1 MTENLI
7 KVSIAKLGSGIQTVE
22 IAEWS
27 TVMVALRKAG
37 YNLDSVVSTK
47 RNWVQ
52 VAMDTLLS
60 DSDVLLVSQE
70 KIKWGAKEEEE
81 EEVEDVIILW
91 FSIEKEWQPAQ
102 NKMVFS
108 SSEST
113 FNIIK
118 SVLIDRGYSM
128 NDFKEILDKEGNK
141 VTLWEQLQN
150 DKDYRIVV
158 CQHPNCDET
167 YE

>member
-1 MTENLI
+1 
-7 KVSIAKLGSGIQTVE
+7 
-22 IAEWS
+22 
-27 TVMVALRKAG
+27 
-37 YNLDSVVSTK
+37 
-47 RNWVQ
+47 
-52 VAMDTLLS
+52 
-60 DSDVLLVSQE
+60 
-70 KIKWGAKEEEE
+70 
-81 EEVEDVIILW
+81 
-91 FSIEKEWQPAQ
+91 
-102 NKMVFS
+102 MVFS

-167 YE
+167 YEEDSSDW